1 MITLRAF
8 SVELVFV

>member
-1 MITLRAF
+1 MIKLRAF